1 LEEFMKKFI
10 CVLSLCLLLGAKVS
24 HASGRGGDR
33 QVGNGMGAWLV
44 NLASTQLP
52 GQTIFN
58 IIESLLRGARTTH
71 ILDPQGNGV
80 SRVEGDDDML
90 MITYSE
96 GGDYTVYI
104 QRDGHIEGPLP
115 R

>member
-1 LEEFMKKFI
+1 M
-10 CVLSLCLLLGAKVS
+10 LLGAKVS

-80 SRVEGDDDML
+80 SSRVEGDDDML

-104 QRDGHIEGPLP
+104 QRDGHIEGHLP

>member
-1 LEEFMKKFI
+1 MKKFI

-33 QVGNGMGAWLV
+33 QVGNGMGAWLI
-44 NLASTQLP
+44 NLAHTHILP
-52 GQTIFN
+52 GQKIFN
-58 IIESLLRGARTTH
+58 IIESVLTEARTTH

-96 GGDYTVYI
+96 EGDCTVYI